1 MGEDECFQKPLSDM
15 ISLKKKKEV
24 REGQRGEREGRKEG
38 GEKHLGWNNNYLF
51 LKG

>member
-1 MGEDECFQKPLSDM
+1 MFSETSVRYDFF
-15 ISLKKKKEV
+15 KKKKEV